1 MRIRAITPIHIEA
14 DELERRR
21 TRYARLAP
29 EGVLVHL
36 DDLGSGPE
44 VPRALDT
51 TNDVRRSETLVL
63 AEVRRT
69 DFEAYDAVL
78 PDCVLDP
85 GVGEAHD
92 VPMLGILQLCAHLLA
107 STGQPVAAVARN
119 EPIAAELERKAVLYG
134 LAGQL
139 TGVRVLGLDVSDI
152 ADDAAWGAALARGT
166 AGLDAPLVINGCS
179 AVDVRDDS
187 GRGPGVVDPTA
198 LALRVVGL
206 LVELGLVGQV
216 LQQGAAR

>member
-1 MRIRAITPIHIEA
+1 MRIRAITPIHVDA

-21 TRYARLAP
+21 ARYARLAP
-29 EGVLVHL
+29 EGVSVHL
-36 DDLGSGPE
+36 DDLGEGPE

-51 TNDVRRSETLVL
+51 AEDVRRSESLVL
-63 AEVRRT
+63 AEARRT

-85 GVGEAHD
+85 GVGDADD
-92 VPMLGILQLCAHLLA
+92 VPMLGILQLSAHLLA
-107 STGQPVAAVARN
+107 STGQRVTAVARN
-119 EPIAAELERKAVLYG
+119 EPIAAELERKAVGYG

-139 TGVRVLGLDVSDI
+139 TNVRVLGLDVTDI

-166 AGLDAPLVINGCS
+166 AGVDAPLVINGCS
-179 AVDVRDDS
+179 AVEVGDDA
-187 GRGPGVVDPTA
+187 GEGPRVVDPTA
-198 LALRVVGL
+198 LALRVLGL

-216 LQQGAAR
+216 LQPRVAR